1 MRTKTTL
8 LIAIFAL
15 VALLTAC
22 NKEKPEDVEEPA
34 QSLPSDVQE
43 DDYKEVIKPHNEL
56 SFALFQKIRGSE
68 EQDLFISP
76 TSLFLALSM
85 VYNGAEGETKE
96 EMAQALQLAGIDEEK
111 LNKASASLVNQL
123 QKDDESIQLDIA
135 NSIWL
140 NEQFHFQEG
149 FKEKTQDYF
158 KAEIEEINIQDDAS
172 VDQINKWVSEAT
184 NDKIDKMVEA
194 PLDPNLVTYLLN
206 AIYFKGDWTY
216 EFDEKETEKADFHIT
231 QEEEKE
237 VSMMSLSEDL
247 LYTEN
252 DLFQAVEL
260 PYGEESMKMQVFLP
274 KEEVKREEVAENFT
288 FDNWTKWNQE
298 FETSEGTVKLP
309 KFELS
314 YEIMLNEILQQLG
327 MELAFKKE
335 AEFTK
340 LIEEEEPVWISSVK
354 QKTFIEVHE
363 KGTEAAAVTGVEV
376 VSESAPIDDPFL
388 LEANRPFIITIVDEE
403 TDAILFM
410 GEIVNPE
417 EAN

>member
-1 MRTKTTL
+1 MRKKTTL
-8 LIAIFAL
+8 LIALIAL
-15 VALLTAC
+15 FTILTAC
-22 NKEKPEDVEEPA
+22 NKEKTKDVEEPE

-43 DDYKEVIKPHNEL
+43 GDYKEVITPQNEL
-56 SFALFQKIRGSE
+56 SFALFQKIRETE

-96 EMAQALQLAGIDEEK
+96 EMAQGLQLVGMDEEA
-111 LNKASASLVNQL
+111 LNKASASLINQL
-123 QKDDESIQLDIA
+123 QKDDEAIQLDIA

-140 NEQFHFQEG
+140 NEHFHFQQG
-149 FKEKTQDYF
+149 FKEKIQDYF

-172 VDQINKWVSEAT
+172 VDRINKWVSEAT

-274 KEEVKREEVAENFT
+274 KEEVKREEVSENFT